1 MRILVLLSMHAHL
14 EGAFRPVD
22 FAALLVISALN
33 LQVLRRGLAAVRH
46 FLVFD
51 HLALIEGGQTSPL
64 DRGNMDEDILAATTL
79 RLDEPV
85 AFGRVEPFHSSCSHL
100 WSPS

>member
-33 LQVLRRGLAAVRH
+33 LQVLRRGLAAIGD
-46 FLVFD
+46 LVV
-51 HLALIEGGQTSPL
+51 L
-64 DRGNMDEDILAATTL
+64 DRLAFVK
-79 RLDEPV
+79 R
-85 AFGRVEPFHSSCSHL
+85 
-100 WSPS
+100 